1 MKKFAIG
8 CFGISLFMTIVGFFL
23 QTILIP
29 IQDFDTIS
37 KEELKNIQLD
47 LAINYPLGIGMLYV
61 GLPLL
66 VCSSGYLVFCYFRD
80 RKN

>member
-8 CFGISLFMTIVGFFL
+8 CFGISLFMTIVGLFL

-47 LAINYPLGIGMLYV
+47 LAINYPLGIFMLYF
-61 GLPLL
+61 GLAILI
-66 VCSSGYLVFCYFRD
+66 VSSFYLVIA
-80 RKN
+80 KLNLL